1 MSVDRGTYELEEHYT
16 SVYGHF
22 FNEDA
27 VDAYELSKEKP
38 IDEQEADWM
47 LDAMHRHG
55 YIEHVTS
62 DEGEL
67 YSLEH
72 FDLETHQEIMEE
84 FNL

>member
-1 MSVDRGTYELEEHYT
+1 MSADRGTLSIQDNYT
-16 SVYGHF
+16 AIYSHF

-38 IDEQEADWM
+38 IDELDADYL
-47 LDAMHRHG
+47 LDAMHRLD
-55 YIEHVTS
+55 YINHVTS

-67 YSLEH
+67 YNCEH
-72 FDLETHQEIMEE
+72 FGLEEHQHIMEL